1 MSLRLDLNCADCGAF
16 AFSMPLHRRD
26 PGEPLYT
33 DAEGQAAVWVCKCGG
48 QRVTA
53 AKVDDDEPQVQGT
66 GDLFE
71 HMKGLIAKQRLAHEA
86 EKAQMNARFRRRL
99 QVAVEA
105 ARHEK
110 AGDWR
115 NWRGA

>member
-1 MSLRLDLNCADCGAF
+1 
-16 AFSMPLHRRD
+16 MPLHRRD

-33 DAEGQAAVWVCKCGG
+33 DAEGNPARWVCKCGSE
-48 QRVTA
+48 RVSA
-53 AKVDDDEPQVQGT
+53 AGRPTDTEPKVEGT

-86 EKAQMNARFRRRL
+86 EKAQMNTRFRRRL
-99 QVAVEA
+99 QAAVEQ
-105 ARHEK
+105 ARYEK
-110 AGDWR
+110 TGDWR